1 MEGVLQMKKVPMNL
15 QFFAE
20 PNTEPNSGETG
31 TDEGGKKDTEIQEPQ
46 AKYTDDDV
54 DKIVQ
59 AKLAKEAK
67 KREEA
72 VKEAER
78 QAKMSADQKKD
89 YKLKKAEEERQKALN
104 ELNHLKLVKQVRSD
118 LTNDGLNLTDDELEL
133 VVTNDEE
140 TTNHNIE
147 VIKGLHANIAEQVK
161 NELLKGTP
169 PKAPTIKTQSVTP
182 EQFKQMSSK
191 ERTELFNNNPEE
203 FNKLTEVK

>member
-1 MEGVLQMKKVPMNL
+1 MNKVPMKL

-20 PNTEPNSGETG
+20 PETEPNSGETG
-31 TDEGGKKDTEIQEPQ
+31 TDDGGKKDTETQKEPKP
-46 AKYTDDDV
+46 KYTDVDV

-89 YKLKKAEEERQKALN
+89 YKLKKAEEERQKALD
-104 ELNHLKLVKQVRSD
+104 ELNHLKLVKKVRSD

-133 VVTNDEE
+133 VVTNDED

-147 VIKGLHANIAEQVK
+147 VIKSLHANIAEQVK

-169 PKAPTIKTQSVTP
+169 PKSPTIKSQSVTQ
-182 EQFKQMSSK
+182 EQFNQMSSR
-191 ERTELFNNNPEE
+191 ERTDLFKNNPEE
-203 FNKLTEVK
+203 FNRLTNIKRGEG